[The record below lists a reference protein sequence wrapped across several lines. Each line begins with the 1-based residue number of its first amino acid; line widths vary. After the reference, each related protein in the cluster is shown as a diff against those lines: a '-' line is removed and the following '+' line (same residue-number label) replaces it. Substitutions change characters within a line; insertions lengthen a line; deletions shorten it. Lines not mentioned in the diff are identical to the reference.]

1 MIRNAKVH
9 LELNLSRDVMYD
21 MTRRASSTP
30 SYLSLQVA
38 KGRLGK
44 HGLTAES
51 SGCPGDKGYRE
62 GSYRMLSLFSLYC

>member
-1 MIRNAKVH
+1 
-9 LELNLSRDVMYD
+9 

-44 HGLTAES
+44 PGLTAES

-62 GSYRMLSLFSLYC
+62 GSY